1 VTEGYV
7 TESNARGCAARTPPQ
22 RFLCSISIPLY
33 VSDHVDMNSN
43 VKALLLPVGLDKQ
56 SAGAYGPIF
65 EDGSFEY
72 IPKPA
77 DNESAARVTY
87 NKRLGRKRLPLA
99 VYLPRTLKNA
109 AIDENPDFEACRY
122 DVAPSLRVFLSPLQS
137 GDLLVFYAGLQPFH
151 TDVYRTGLYI
161 IGYFTAK
168 DVVAFRDHSQVEEPR
183 SSNQIVHS
191 DGKSSDTLGVTLVV
205 GNDEYSK
212 LLDAAL
218 PLANYVVNR
227 DKGAGATFTSS
238 DEMVELIGLPGTI
251 NYNSPM
257 WIVGQEYVKNLKQ
270 KLGLL

>member
-1 VTEGYV
+1 
-7 TESNARGCAARTPPQ
+7 
-22 RFLCSISIPLY
+22 
-33 VSDHVDMNSN
+33 VSDHVDRNSN
-43 VKALLLPVGLDKQ
+43 VKALLLSVGLDKQ

-109 AIDENPDFEACRY
+109 AIDENPDFKAYRY
-122 DVAPSLRVFLSPLQS
+122 HVDPSLQVFLRPLLR
-137 GDLLVFYAGLQPFH
+137 GDLLVFCAGLQPFH

-168 DVVAFRDHSQVEEPR
+168 DVVAIDDFAQVDEQIR
-183 SSNQIVHS
+183 SNQIVHS
-191 DGKSSDTLGVTLVV
+191 YAKSRDTPSETLVV
-205 GNDEYSK
+205 GDDAHSK
-212 LLDAAL
+212 LLDTAI

-238 DEMVELIGLPGTI
+238 DEMVEFIGLPGTI
-251 NYNSPM
+251 NNSDPPIL
-257 WIVGQEYVKNLKQ
+257 IVGQEYVKNLKQ
-270 KLGLL
+270 LLGLL